1 MTKIYEFINKPAGD
15 YGLGGTPFEEA
26 DFLLIKDEGNQGTGS
41 STGPGLSGPTE
52 LIITSSTTG
61 TITAQWIDFQSQS
74 ESVTNFALTFNGTGL
89 PAVGNLRFD
98 IVQGNNAGA
107 VSVKQGIEALAIGA
121 VIPSADA
128 NNLVLSVVLWAEDG
142 VVEVTPPVVI
152 TPLQNDFSVIRMTTA
167 VTPNSTGQFAKIFE
181 TDLSISNNYSFI
193 LHYAEPKNGVNF
205 DGSGAQELRLSF
217 TADTSRVI
225 IPETVQ
231 IVTSPGS
238 SAGEFVLYQL
248 AGNRFAVYHRSNHYW
263 GRIQFRIVFQNSQVP
278 LTDFF
283 NNSPYEVEIGFL
295 ARYGS
300 VVEGG
305 GIIELIETQSTVIKF
320 DSFGGYIHGNTFV
333 ITGAMTYDFT
343 GAIRGVVVIV
353 KHRASSFTVPAK
365 SVVIAGYYSPNVDN
379 YIFFE
384 LIKKDSGT
392 EVILV
397 TISQNV

>member
-1 MTKIYEFINKPAGD
+1 MTTAVTPNSTGQFAKIFETDLSISNNYSFILHYAEPKNGVNFDGSGAQE
-15 YGLGGTPFEEA
+15 LRLSFTA
-26 DFLLIKDEGNQGTGS
+26 DTSRVIIPETVQIVTSPGS
-41 STGPGLSGPTE
+41 SAGEFVLYQLAGNRFAVYHRSNHYWGRIQFRIVFQNSQVPLT
-52 LIITSSTTG
+52 
-61 TITAQWIDFQSQS
+61 DF
-74 ESVTNFALTFNGTGL
+74 FNNSPYEVEIG
-89 PAVGNLRFD
+89 F
-98 IVQGNNAGA
+98 
-107 VSVKQGIEALAIGA
+107 LARYG
-121 VIPSADA
+121 
-128 NNLVLSVVLWAEDG
+128 SVVE
-142 VVEVTPPVVI
+142 VI

-353 KHRASSFTVPAK
+353 KHRAASFTPPTR
-365 SVVIAGYYSPNVDN
+365 SVLVAGYYSPNVDN